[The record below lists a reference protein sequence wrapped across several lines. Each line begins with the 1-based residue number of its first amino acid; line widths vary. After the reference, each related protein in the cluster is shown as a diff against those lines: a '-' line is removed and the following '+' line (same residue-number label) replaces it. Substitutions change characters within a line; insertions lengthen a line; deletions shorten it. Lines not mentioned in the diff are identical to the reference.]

1 MYLLSDQGVE
11 KSLCLA
17 KPDKDFFI
25 FTGRRNFSLAF
36 TKKEKGEITAQYEKW
51 LSESQAIVVLTYKS
65 MTMKEIDAFRAKVRE
80 SNSEV
85 HLVKNTLFKRALASQ
100 GYDEAPFFEETSLV
114 GFAFNDA
121 PALAKTFTDAT
132 KGSETTK
139 VKGGYLG
146 KELISDKQIKALA
159 DLPPLPVMRATLL
172 GTISAPA
179 TKLVRTLAE
188 PARSLAAVIKAY
200 SDKAGTAA

>member
-1 MYLLSDQGVE
+1 
-11 KSLCLA
+11 
-17 KPDKDFFI
+17 
-25 FTGRRNFSLAF
+25 LAF
-36 TKKEKGEITAQYEKW
+36 TKKEKGDMTAQYEKW
-51 LSESQAIVVLTYKS
+51 LNESQAVFVLTYVR
-65 MTMKEIDAFRAKVRE
+65 MNMKEIDAFRNKVRE
-80 SNSEV
+80 SSSEV
-85 HLVKNTLFKRALASQ
+85 HLVKNTLFMRALESQ
-100 GYDEAPFFEETSLV
+100 GFGKAEFFEGTSLV

-121 PALAKTFTDAT
+121 AALAKTFTEAT
-132 KGSETTK
+132 KGSETVK

-200 SDKAGTAA
+200 SDKEAGTAA